1 MKTLIAYYSRTGNTA
16 RVAKDLATQLG
27 ADLEEIVDKKN
38 RSGIWGYIIAGR
50 DGMKKRLTEI
60 SAQVHNPADYD
71 LVILGSPVWGWDM
84 VPAVRTYLDKGKGN
98 FKEIALFV
106 TSGNTDVVKIISS
119 FESVIDKRMKASA
132 GFNTVELKS
141 ETTYREKL
149 AAFVQ
154 SLR

>member
-16 RVAKDLATQLG
+16 RVAKDLALQLG
-27 ADLEEIVDKKN
+27 ADLEEIIDQKK

-60 SAQVHNPADYD
+60 SNPSHNPADYD

-84 VPAVRTYLDKGKGN
+84 VPAVRTYLDKGKGS
-98 FKEIALFV
+98 FKEVALFV
-106 TSGNTDVVKIISS
+106 TSGNTDVKKVIPS
-119 FESVIDKRMKASA
+119 FEEVIGKKMKASA
-132 GFNTVELKS
+132 GFNTIELKS
-141 ETTYREKL
+141 ETVYREKL
-149 AAFVQ
+149 TTFAQ

>member
-27 ADLEEIVDKKN
+27 ADSEEIIDQKN
-38 RSGIWGYIIAGR
+38 RSGIWGWLIAGR

-60 SAQVHNPADYD
+60 SNPVHNPADYD

-98 FKEIALFV
+98 FKEMALFV
-106 TSGNTDVVKIISS
+106 TSGNTDVAKIISS
-119 FESVIDKRMKASA
+119 FEEVIGKKMKASA

-141 ETTYREKL
+141 ETSYREKL